1 MDWVVG
7 VLLNVTLGLRAEGP
21 AAFGSSGRSPRMT
34 TSFLCPGLVPGPRLG
49 PGINPGHRS
58 ACARPPRIPQDQ
70 RYDISLR
77 SACPENRFPLFGAD
91 LHTGTAG
98 REASHRSVI
107 LCRCSARQPA
117 RKPLPP
123 FRSQCSCWSNSFT
136 RSRFDSAHANSRPSG
151 PFAAPLG
158 RPDRPARSRA
168 CLASGSEEVLL
179 PNLRECCPTRS
190 KHVVQYARIPPGD
203 GVGWPGGSDVEGS
216 DTLHL
221 RPAAVTDRTCRSLR
235 PTAHRFACAD
245 VPRAAGKRT
254 INHYRI
260 NVNRKCVLNLNPG

>member
-123 FRSQCSCWSNSFT
+123 FRAHLALLVVEQLYSGLRPSRRSPYLDTGVFVLLPVRKHQSCAV
-136 RSRFDSAHANSRPSG
+136 RDPSG
-151 PFAAPLG
+151 PGRCRVPANADRKALLLRASCETI
-158 RPDRPARSRA
+158 RPDFENGNASHPFLRSR
-168 CLASGSEEVLL
+168 
-179 PNLRECCPTRS
+179 
-190 KHVVQYARIPPGD
+190 
-203 GVGWPGGSDVEGS
+203 
-216 DTLHL
+216 
-221 RPAAVTDRTCRSLR
+221 
-235 PTAHRFACAD
+235 
-245 VPRAAGKRT
+245 
-254 INHYRI
+254 
-260 NVNRKCVLNLNPG
+260 